1 MTAIQ
6 LCWLQAN
13 GRYYG
18 GGIIPVP
25 GADIQDGCFDVCLV
39 DKVRR
44 IKSYFLSDVRKGNH
58 GKLKE
63 VNFFKCRKL
72 HVKCN
77 NGFVSLNIDGEL
89 SKVKEVL
96 FEVVNR
102 KIRVGQI

>member
-1 MTAIQ
+1 M
-6 LCWLQAN
+6 
-13 GRYYG
+13 
-18 GGIIPVP
+18 
-25 GADIQDGCFDVCLV
+25 CLV

-44 IKSYFLSDVRKGNH
+44 IKVLSDVRKGNH

-102 KIRVGQI
+102 KIRVADIVDKGFDCYFESFHRQNRLYKGIQIGSNKLHRKYTH